1 MFLSLIFYCI
11 YAKFS
16 VRYFR
21 RNLMTDS
28 NSIQSI
34 CVYCGSSH
42 GRQAIYT
49 ETAQALGELLAERG
63 LRLIYGGAKVGLMGV
78 VADAALSKGGEV
90 IGVIPHS
97 LVSHEVAHEGL
108 SDLIITDSMH
118 TRKMQMAELADAF
131 IALPGGWGTLDELF
145 EVLTWAQ
152 LGFHHKPCGLLN
164 VAGYYEGLKQ
174 FFTHTVEEAF
184 VRNSNYELLLIESE
198 PSILLARLLEHTS
211 SHTPKWI
218 KPATSL

>member
-1 MFLSLIFYCI
+1 M
-11 YAKFS
+11 
-16 VRYFR
+16 
-21 RNLMTDS
+21 NNS
-28 NSIQSI
+28 NPIKNI
-34 CVYCGSSH
+34 CVYCGSSF

-49 ETAQALGELLAERG
+49 ETAQALGELLAEQG
-63 LRLIYGGAKVGLMGV
+63 IRLIYGGAKVGLMGV

-90 IGVIPHS
+90 IGIIPDS
-97 LVSHEVAHEGL
+97 LVSYEVAHKGL

-152 LGFHHKPCGLLN
+152 LGFHNKPCGLLN

-174 FFTHTVEEAF
+174 FFKHTVDEAF
-184 VRNSNYELLLIESE
+184 VRSSNYDLLLIETE
-198 PSILLARLLEHTS
+198 PKVLLDRLLQHQATS
-211 SHTPKWI
+211 SPKWI
-218 KPATSL
+218 KPVEDL